1 MSFFKISAN
10 GAFPS
15 PPNPQP
21 ISAGQIMET
30 CAEFTVPTGQAN
42 GSTVQMIPLPARA
55 RVVET
60 IVAASASTTLTVGD
74 GDDVDRYITSTAVTA
89 PVRSN
94 AATAFGYNYGDAGDT
109 VDIVFGALPTVGTV
123 IRLTAL
129 YVYE

>member
-21 ISAGQIMET
+21 ISAGQVMET
-30 CAEFTVPTGQAN
+30 CAEFTVPNGQAN
-42 GSTVQMIPLPARA
+42 GSVVQMIPLPARA
-55 RVVET
+55 RVIET
-60 IVAASASTTLTVGD
+60 IVAASGSTTLVVGD
-74 GDDVDRYITSTAVTA
+74 GDDPDRYITTGAVTT

-109 VDIVFGALPTVGTV
+109 IDITFGATPTQGVV

>member
-1 MSFFKISAN
+1 MAFFKIVA
-10 GAFPS
+10 GQPFPN
-15 PPNPQP
+15 PYAPQP

-30 CAEFTVPTGQAN
+30 CSEFTVPNGQAN
-42 GSTVQMIPLPARA
+42 GSVVQMIPLPPRA

-60 IVAASASTTLTVGD
+60 VIAASASATVAVGD
-74 GDDVDRYITSTAVTA
+74 GDDVDRYITSTAVTT

-109 VDIVFGALPTVGTV
+109 IDITFGALPTAGTV